1 MIDRTIATILVGILC
16 CLGVQSHGN
25 STDKPLEI
33 RAIYPQGEE
42 VNPFQRITIEFNQ
55 RVVALGASM
64 FAEDDVPIDIE
75 PALDCEWN
83 WVKLDTLTCE
93 LPGDTNLDGSTK
105 YTVTVR
111 PGIKAPNGRTLEAEY
126 VHSFQTILPEITE
139 SKLVSWVSPTQPII
153 EVTFNQRVKLG
164 SLRNRLFLHDSV
176 SGEEISTIVR
186 SSNWDVRYAMQRDY
200 FGRAQSYQ
208 GPFFNRRNIQLNEYL
223 QNSVLIIP
231 ESSLS
236 PGAVVSVVLLPGV
249 EGANGNLK
257 SITDYRIDTEVT
269 TFDEFR
275 LLGLGCKDIAGTEI
289 FLKTD
294 ETNQTACDV
303 NSYFLLVL
311 SSQFADREIEGL
323 VHTQPPTE
331 ATGWRFISR
340 GNRAPGYEG
349 FVYSLSGDFKSS
361 TTYRLYLSQNKES
374 KDGDKKLTPVQDGFG
389 RPLMGNN
396 EITFRTGPPAPRA
409 YINGSNVVVDSRGS
423 LDAQILLGN
432 IDDVTVQYQLLDE
445 VGKQKNL
452 AQQKQSP
459 KQDDVLQAQFL
470 GLRDMLRSPSGVVIG
485 SIEGQPRF
493 DHAKKPSE
501 DFFFVQATPYSVFL
515 KLGTVNTIA
524 WVVDF
529 QTGEPIADAK
539 VEFYLGDPSDL
550 GKVNESIHSAVT
562 DQDGLVS
569 LPGYEVFDPHWNR
582 SVHEINRACLEDN
595 DCSTYFLRVE
605 TDQGMSL
612 LPLDSDFIL
621 QEDGPIS
628 SIYRNIDPWT
638 TTSSIYRNIDHWTTT
653 SQKLYSPGDT
663 VEIKGYVRSVRNE
676 VRIIPTTGHFAL
688 CIVGAYG
695 REYEIA
701 PISLNQFGAYDA
713 SLKLNNL
720 TEFGEYEIKLL
731 YDPIRPVDKPCS
743 TKSNGPNVYAATGGS
758 FQVFEF
764 KTNPIRVTQ
773 ELNDDEFERGDSMS
787 ITSNAEL
794 HAGGPYAH
802 AKGQLDV
809 WLTPMEIPFETV
821 DPDQFAFNIRDE
833 NVHPFGRE
841 FWTEIESDD
850 RGRHTHTIDSL
861 NNDVYYGQ
869 YLITSALISD
879 RGKSV
884 AASTTVP
891 YFGVDQFVGISR
903 NRDNRQ
909 WYEYDRW
916 IKVDEPWPIQVM
928 VLSKDDEIVTGK
940 EVQIKVFESLL
951 DPNLLEQTSLYSSD
965 IKWQEIFDCTVVSD
979 QSAVSCD
986 FTPPKK
992 NFYRIEAQI
1001 VDTNGNAHNTSIR
1014 LRARVGTSSPTP
1026 MEQPKDVVNVELNCN
1041 SVDVAV
1047 GDVVQC
1053 TVKNQLSRSPALVTI
1068 ERSGVID
1075 SWLVRL
1081 DPKHPVIEFTVLED
1095 YAPHFKL
1102 SVLSVSPT
1110 NATSGSR
1117 DALYR
1122 MGSKKFKMHNPRL
1135 ELIPIKISLNSESYS
1150 PRDRVELSISAN
1162 GQKGETVPIE
1172 YAVAVIDESLLDLG
1186 SAKDEYFD
1194 PTKKRWSLNAS
1205 GLRTYG
1211 LINSLL
1217 QKSELLPLMPEPYW
1231 DQSSGPVITSVG
1243 SKIARTEGFGS
1254 DLNTD
1259 PNVRTIDRFVAYWNP
1274 SLISTNAQETITFD
1288 LPDNL
1293 TSWKV
1298 VVLAVSTNDQFG
1310 YATTTFG
1317 SIKETEIRAVA
1328 PNVVTEGDTF
1338 HVGASIFNRAD
1349 RVRALTVEL
1358 QASGLLNEE
1367 STNGMRQELEFKPF
1381 ERKVVTWEVQA
1392 GIRPTNFQEI
1402 SRNSEIRVVASASDS
1417 QDKDALD
1424 IRIPVRPRHVRV
1436 SSVAYGALAG
1446 DKTRIPIEVS
1456 AKLATEDG
1464 QLDLTLTTNDEVNLE
1479 GVFRY
1484 ALEYPYTCWEQ
1495 QLSQAIIAM
1504 QYVHLKE
1511 RGAKHRM
1518 EWPDPQSAITHVLD
1532 SAIEFQAPNGGMVYF
1547 VPTNRNSD
1555 VYLSAYT
1562 AIAFSWLEKAGYDV
1576 PKQVRRKLLD
1586 YLREHLDE
1594 QKEKSEISNITA
1606 TVSAVILN
1614 SLALA
1619 GELKESD
1626 LEHLSE
1632 YVNQMKLFGLAHYL
1646 QASISLNSKPSL
1658 NQKIFDRIMNHR
1670 FLVDGVV
1677 EFKESTTLTYTRML
1691 HSDTRSLCTVL
1702 NALTKFS
1709 STTSNGIDVGE
1720 LKELSNSV
1728 RYARENSPHW
1738 LNTQDNVFCT
1748 HALIEFA
1755 DFVESDAQDWIA
1767 TVDLQ
1772 SSDTGSSIELANAWE
1787 FNSNNT
1793 RFNTVHPMKAQNF
1806 GLKGALEI
1814 NRSGGGHAFYSVEL
1828 AYLTTVDETIN
1839 RFSGFEINR
1848 EYFALRGN
1856 NKWQLLKPGDEVE
1869 KGDYVLVNLFL
1880 NNRFNRY
1887 HVVVDDS
1894 VPGGLEPVNQSLG
1907 TEYRPHFDENE
1918 LVQILAQSQWYG
1930 DFRDGKTRWSHLQK
1944 FHSELGLQ
1952 NVRFYSSILRRG
1964 KHHLT
1969 WFGQVISAGEFTVL
1983 PTHVEEMYRPMMFG
1997 KSEPWTFKVK
2007 TKSL

>member
-1 MIDRTIATILVGILC
+1 M
-16 CLGVQSHGN
+16 
-25 STDKPLEI
+25 
-33 RAIYPQGEE
+33 
-42 VNPFQRITIEFNQ
+42 
-55 RVVALGASM
+55 
-64 FAEDDVPIDIE
+64 
-75 PALDCEWN
+75 
-83 WVKLDTLTCE
+83 
-93 LPGDTNLDGSTK
+93 
-105 YTVTVR
+105 
-111 PGIKAPNGRTLEAEY
+111 
-126 VHSFQTILPEITE
+126 
-139 SKLVSWVSPTQPII
+139 
-153 EVTFNQRVKLG
+153 
-164 SLRNRLFLHDSV
+164 
-176 SGEEISTIVR
+176 
-186 SSNWDVRYAMQRDY
+186 
-200 FGRAQSYQ
+200 
-208 GPFFNRRNIQLNEYL
+208 
-223 QNSVLIIP
+223 
-231 ESSLS
+231 
-236 PGAVVSVVLLPGV
+236 
-249 EGANGNLK
+249 
-257 SITDYRIDTEVT
+257 
-269 TFDEFR
+269 
-275 LLGLGCKDIAGTEI
+275 
-289 FLKTD
+289 
-294 ETNQTACDV
+294 
-303 NSYFLLVL
+303 
-311 SSQFADREIEGL
+311 
-323 VHTQPPTE
+323 
-331 ATGWRFISR
+331 
-340 GNRAPGYEG
+340 
-349 FVYSLSGDFKSS
+349 
-361 TTYRLYLSQNKES
+361 
-374 KDGDKKLTPVQDGFG
+374 
-389 RPLMGNN
+389 
-396 EITFRTGPPAPRA
+396 
-409 YINGSNVVVDSRGS
+409 
-423 LDAQILLGN
+423 LGN
-432 IDDVTVQYQLLDE
+432 IDDVEVLYQTLDE
-445 VGKQKNL
+445 VGTQQNRTL
-452 AQQKQSP
+452 QKQSP
-459 KQDDVLQAQFL
+459 TQDDVLQAQFL

-485 SIEGQPRF
+485 SIEGLPRF
-493 DHAKKPSE
+493 DHPKKQSE
-501 DFFFVQATPYSVFL
+501 DYFFVQATPYSVFL
-515 KLGTVNTIA
+515 KLGTVKTIA

-529 QTGEPIADAK
+529 KTGEPIADAN
-539 VEFYLGDPSDL
+539 VEFYLGDPRDL
-550 GKVNESIHSAVT
+550 GTVNESIHSAAT
-562 DQDGLVS
+562 NQDGLVS
-569 LPGYEVFDPHWNR
+569 MPGYESFDPHWNR
-582 SVHEINRACLEDN
+582 GVHEISRACAEEK
-595 DCSTYFLRVE
+595 DCSIYFLRVE

-621 QEDGPIS
+621 QEDGS
-628 SIYRNIDPWT
+628 
-638 TTSSIYRNIDHWTTT
+638 TSSIYRNIDHWTTT

-663 VEIKGYVRSVRNE
+663 VQIKGYVRSVRNE

-701 PISLNQFGAYDA
+701 PISLNQFGAYNA
-713 SLKLNNL
+713 SLKLNKL
-720 TEFGEYEIKLL
+720 TEFGKYEIELL
-731 YDPIRPVDKPCS
+731 YDPTRPVDEPCS
-743 TKSNGPNVYAATGGS
+743 TNSNSPNVYTATGGS

-773 ELNDDEFERGDSMS
+773 ELNAEEFERGDSMS

-794 HAGGPYAH
+794 HAGGPYAR
-802 AKGQLDV
+802 AKGQLEV
-809 WLTPMEIPFETV
+809 LLTPMEIPFETI
-821 DPDQFAFNIRDE
+821 DTDQFAFNIRDE

-841 FWTEIESDD
+841 FGTEIELDD

-891 YFGVDQFVGISR
+891 YFGTDQFVGISR
-903 NRDNRQ
+903 NRDSRQ

-916 IKVDEPWPIQVM
+916 ITVDEPWPIQAV
-928 VLSKDDEIVTGK
+928 VLSKDDEIVIGK
-940 EVQIKVFESLL
+940 EIQIKVFESLL
-951 DPNLLEQTSLYSSD
+951 DPNLLERTSLFSSD
-965 IKWQEIFDCTVVSD
+965 IRWQEIFDCTLVSD
-979 QSAVSCD
+979 QSPVSCD
-986 FTPPKK
+986 FTPSKK

-1001 VDTNGNAHNTSIR
+1001 VDTKGNTHTTSIR
-1014 LRARVGTSSPTP
+1014 LFARVDASSPTS
-1026 MEQPKDVVNVELNCN
+1026 MELREDVVNVELNCN

-1053 TVKNQLSRSPALVTI
+1053 TVNNPLSRSPALVTI

-1110 NATSGSR
+1110 NATSGSG
-1117 DALYR
+1117 DALFR
-1122 MGSKKFKMHNPRL
+1122 MGSKKFKMHNPQL
-1135 ELIPIKISLNSESYS
+1135 ESIPIKISLNRESYS
-1150 PRDRVELSISAN
+1150 PRDRVELSISTN
-1162 GQKGETVPIE
+1162 GQKGETGPIE
-1172 YAVAVIDESLLDLG
+1172 YAIAVIDESLLDLG

-1194 PTKKRWSLNAS
+1194 PTRKRWTLSTV

-1211 LINSLL
+1211 LIASML
-1217 QKSELLPLMPEPYW
+1217 KESEVLPLNPEPYW
-1231 DQSSGPVITSVG
+1231 DHSYSPIIASVG
-1243 SKIARTEGFGS
+1243 SRIAHADGFGR
-1254 DLNTD
+1254 DLITD
-1259 PNVRTIDRFVAYWNP
+1259 PKVRAIDRFVAYWNP
-1274 SLISTNAQETITFD
+1274 SLISADDHESITFE

-1298 VVLAVSTNDQFG
+1298 VVLAVSANDQFG

-1317 SIKETEIRAVA
+1317 SIKDTEIRAVA

-1338 HVGASIFNRAD
+1338 LAGASIFNRTD

-1367 STNGMRQELEFKPF
+1367 STTGVRQELEFKPF
-1381 ERKVVTWEVQA
+1381 ERKVVTWKVQA

-1456 AKLATEDG
+1456 EKLATEDG
-1464 QLDLTLTTNDEVNLE
+1464 QLDLTLTTNDEVNFE

-1484 ALEYPYTCWEQ
+1484 AIEYPYTCWEQ
-1495 QLSQAIIAM
+1495 KLSQAIIAM
-1504 QYVHLKE
+1504 QYVHLEE

-1518 EWPDPQSAITHVLD
+1518 EWPDPKSTITHVLD
-1532 SAIEFQAPNGGMVYF
+1532 SAVEFQAPNGGMVYF

-1555 VYLSAYT
+1555 AYLSAYT
-1562 AIAFSWLEKAGYDV
+1562 AIALSWLESAGYDV
-1576 PKQVRRKLLD
+1576 PQQVRRKLLN

-1594 QKEKSEISNITA
+1594 QKEEPEISNISA
-1606 TVSAVILN
+1606 TVLAVILN

-1626 LEHLSE
+1626 LAHFSK

-1646 QASISLNSKPSL
+1646 QASISLNSNPSL
-1658 NQKIFDRIMNHR
+1658 NKKIFHRIMDHR

-1691 HSDTRSLCTVL
+1691 HSDTRSLCAVL

-1709 STTSNGIDVGE
+1709 SIPSNEIDVGE

-1728 RYARENSPHW
+1728 RYARENLPHW
-1738 LNTQDNVFCT
+1738 RNTQDNVFCT

-1767 TVDLQ
+1767 TIDLL
-1772 SSDTGSSIELANAWE
+1772 SSDTGSSIELANAWK

-1907 TEYRPHFDENE
+1907 TEYRPHFDEND
-1918 LVQILAQSQWYG
+1918 LVQILAQSKWYG
-1930 DFRDGKTRWSHLQK
+1930 NFRDGKTRWSHLQK

-1997 KSEPWTFKVK
+1997 KSKPWTFKVK
-2007 TKSL
+2007 TESL